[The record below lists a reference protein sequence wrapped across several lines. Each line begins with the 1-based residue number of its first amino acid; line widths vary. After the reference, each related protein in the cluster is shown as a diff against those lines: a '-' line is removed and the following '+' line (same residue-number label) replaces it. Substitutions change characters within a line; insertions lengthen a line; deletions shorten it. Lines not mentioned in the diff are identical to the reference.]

1 MPVIKQAQNKLFFLT
16 HKRFLILFWKSN
28 NYQQPRVKPLL
39 NRMFYYIHNED
50 FQNYCSQIP
59 GNKRKIVA
67 GTRKIH
73 QVFTN
78 LLPDQKILNHQLR
91 LFGKVVLNKTL
102 IIVLMLYSLNRFLLA
117 VIYVVLPHMILV
129 VIMF

>member
-1 MPVIKQAQNKLFFLT
+1 
-16 HKRFLILFWKSN
+16 
-28 NYQQPRVKPLL
+28 
-39 NRMFYYIHNED
+39 MFYYIHNED

-59 GNKRKIVA
+59 GNKSKIVT

-78 LLPDQKILNHQLR
+78 LLADQKILNHQLR
-91 LFGKVVLNKTL
+91 VFGKVVLNKTL
-102 IIVLMLYSLNRFLLA
+102 IIVLMLYSLNCCLLA
-117 VIYVVLPHMILV
+117 VIYVVLLHMILV